1 MTSTLHQLESYV
13 KQKSV
18 YVEKKFTQ
26 LIDACWPTESEEQLD
41 EETLETTKQRLAATR
56 KAFHEDWRQD
66 KTLDLLRVLAAA
78 IQDNEETSTVE
89 EAPIA
94 PVETMPEPSV
104 HNDNPDV
111 APMEIE

>member
-1 MTSTLHQLESYV
+1 MKSTLHQLESYV

-18 YVEKKFTQ
+18 HVEKKFTQ
-26 LIDACWPTESEEQLD
+26 LIDACWPTEAEEQLD

-66 KTLDLLRVLAAA
+66 KTLDLLRVLATA
-78 IQDNEETSTVE
+78 IQDNKGALAVE
-89 EAPIA
+89 EAPIV

-111 APMEIE
+111 TPMEL